1 MLDIRWI
8 RDDPAAFDE
17 ALRRRGLPAASDDVL
32 GLNRD
37 RRAAQT
43 RFQELQQRR
52 NDVSKRVGQAKAK
65 GEDAA
70 TLIAEVG
77 RLKDDAQA
85 AEEEERALGRRLDEV
100 LAAFP
105 NTPADD
111 TPVGPEETAN
121 VERRRVGAPRRF
133 AIEPL
138 DHVAL
143 GEKRTENRSE
153 GKKGG

>member
-32 GLNRD
+32 GLDRD

-70 TLIAEVG
+70 SLIAEVG

-100 LAAFP
+100 LAA
-105 NTPADD
+105 
-111 TPVGPEETAN
+111 
-121 VERRRVGAPRRF
+121 
-133 AIEPL
+133 L
-138 DHVAL
+138 DRKSTRLNSSH
-143 GEKRTENRSE
+143 
-153 GKKGG
+153 